1 MLRSL
6 PLGLQNF
13 ATIRENNCFYVDK
26 TKFIRDWWNRCDDV
40 TLITRPS
47 RLGKTLMLD
56 TVNTFFSPEFAG
68 RSDLFYGLEIFNDEK
83 FRNLQGTVPVI
94 YLSFADIKETTL
106 ENTII
111 SLKKLL
117 ALKFRHFSKLLDISK
132 LSDWEKKIFASVHED
147 MSDISAKR
155 SLCNL

>member
-1 MLRSL
+1 MRMLRPL

-47 RLGKTLMLD
+47 RFGKTLMLD
-56 TVNTFFSPEFAG
+56 TVNNFFSPEFAG

-83 FRNLQGTVPVI
+83 FRNLQGKIPVI
-94 YLSFADIKETTL
+94 NLSFANIKENILTECVKAFKFVIERCYT
-106 ENTII
+106 
-111 SLKKLL
+111 
-117 ALKFRHFSKLLDISK
+117 KFRYLLQYEDL
-132 LSDWEKKIFASVHED
+132 LSDNE
-147 MSDISAKR
+147 
-155 SLCNL
+155 